1 MGYVGYSM
9 SERARDAYSDG
20 LVPLS
25 KITKEHIDA
34 LGLNMP
40 VFIFKGFCV
49 HFGTSEW
56 HHTSMH
62 YNKTYFYNIKDVA
75 SQIKALTKQER
86 ELIVNKIR
94 LEKAA
99 KESASVKGYYA
110 VLTYEEWSGSKRF
123 GKWVTYT
130 SEVYIIENTAYVLGT
145 SGKKQINGTHILK
158 IENKGSRLPSGFNKQ
173 KRDFTFSKHT
183 KLKNL

>member
-25 KITKEHIDA
+25 KITKAHVDA

-62 YNKTYFYNIKDVA
+62 YNQTYFYNIRDVA
-75 SQIKALTKQER
+75 VQIKALTKAES
-86 ELIVNKIR
+86 ELIIHKIR

-99 KESASVKGYYA
+99 KDSAEVKGYYA
-110 VLTYEEWSGSKRF
+110 LLTYEEWSGSKSY
-123 GKWVTYT
+123 GKWVKYT
-130 SEVYIIENTAYVLGT
+130 SEVFIVDQTAYILGNA
-145 SGKKQINGTHILK
+145 SKKQTNGMHILK
-158 IENKGSRLPSGFNKQ
+158 IENKGTRLPSGFDKQ

-183 KLKNL
+183 KLKNM

>member
-25 KITKEHIDA
+25 KITKLHVDA

-40 VFIFKGFCV
+40 LFIFKGFCV
-49 HFGTSEW
+49 YFGTNEW
-56 HHTSMH
+56 HHTIMH

-75 SQIKALTKQER
+75 IQIKALTKEER
-86 ELIVNKIR
+86 DTIIHKIR
-94 LEKAA
+94 VEKKA
-99 KESASVKGYYA
+99 KDFESIKGYYA
-110 VLTYEEWSGSKRF
+110 LLTYEEWSGSKRY
-123 GKWVTYT
+123 GKWVKST
-130 SEVYIIENTAYVLGT
+130 SEVFIVDQIAYILGT
-145 SGKKQINGTHILK
+145 VGKKQTNGMHILK
-158 IENKGSRLPSGFNKQ
+158 IENKGTRLPSSFDKQ

-183 KLKNL
+183 KLKNM